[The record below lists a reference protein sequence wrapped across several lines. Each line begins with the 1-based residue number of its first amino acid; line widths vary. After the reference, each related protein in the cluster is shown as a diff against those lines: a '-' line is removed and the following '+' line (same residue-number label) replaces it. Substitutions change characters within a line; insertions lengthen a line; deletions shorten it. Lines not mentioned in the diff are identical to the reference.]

1 MIYDKIFY
9 SFAFKYTERSSS
21 MYILTSKQMFE
32 AEKQAVSRL
41 GITFCELMERA
52 GCSSADIIMKT
63 NNSGKNAVI
72 VCGKGKN
79 GGDGFVI
86 ARKLLE
92 NGYGVNIIL
101 THGEPKPEDAVEMF
115 GRIDTEKAG
124 IYRYDNLENIT
135 HVIDSADI
143 IIDCIFG
150 TGFSGKLDEK
160 TAALVRYIN
169 CSDAKI
175 YAIDVPSGSC
185 CDLSAL
191 YGVCIKADITI
202 AISAYKF
209 IHVIKPSCEVCGKTI
224 IADIGIIDNDYRAAK
239 VGVFTLEAEE
249 ILPKL
254 PERKAVSNKGSYG
267 HALSICSS
275 KTMQGASVLAAKGAL
290 RMGVGLLTVAI
301 PDDAYCAVASKLT
314 EPLILPLPC
323 DDKGFISAAAA
334 PVILEAHKRAAASL
348 IGCGI
353 GLTDGTKEVVYSFI
367 ENSTNPFIIDADGI
381 NAVACN
387 IDILKAAKAPIVM
400 TPHPGEMSRLC
411 GKEISEILE
420 KPVETALQF
429 ATENSVTLVLKTAN
443 TVVCSPDGRIY
454 INKTGNNGLS
464 KGGSGDLLAGMLLS
478 LLAQG
483 VSTFDS
489 AVCAVYLHGLVADE
503 YAKTHSTRSFLPSD
517 LADYLPR
524 LLSDF
529 EQQVIN

>member
-1 MIYDKIFY
+1 
-9 SFAFKYTERSSS
+9 

-32 AEKQAVSRL
+32 AEKQAVNRL

-63 NNSGKNAVI
+63 NSSGKNAVI

-101 THGEPKPEDAVEMF
+101 THGDPKPEDAVEMF
-115 GRIDTEKAG
+115 GRTDTQKAV

-160 TAALVRYIN
+160 TAALVSYIN
-169 CSDAKI
+169 CSGAKT
-175 YAIDVPSGSC
+175 YAIDVPSGAC
-185 CDLSAL
+185 CDSPEIN
-191 YGVCIKADITI
+191 GECIKADITV

-209 IHVIKPSCEVCGKTI
+209 IHIIKPYSEICGKTI
-224 IADIGIIDNDYRAAK
+224 IADIGITNADYLASK
-239 VGVFTLEAEE
+239 VGIFTHDSSE
-249 ILPKL
+249 ILPIL
-254 PERKAVSNKGSYG
+254 PERKSVSNKGSYG

-275 KTMQGASVLAAKGAL
+275 KAMQGASVLAAKGAL
-290 RMGVGLLTVAI
+290 RMGAGLLTVAI
-301 PDDAYCAVASKLT
+301 PDDAYCAVVPKLT
-314 EPLILPLPC
+314 EPLMLPLPC
-323 DDKGFISAAAA
+323 DEKGFMSADAV
-334 PVILEAHKRAAASL
+334 PVLLEAQKRASASL

-367 ENSTNPFIIDADGI
+367 KNATKPLIIDADGI

-411 GKEISEILE
+411 GKEICEILE
-420 KPVETALQF
+420 NPIETALRF

-443 TVVCSPDGRIY
+443 TVVCSSDGRVY